1 MIGNFYRPGQIYCAE
16 AQRVLDHDFP
26 SSSTGTSIP
35 HGIFDIKRNEAYV
48 TIGTSKDT
56 SEFNCDCIRLWWNDF
71 GKKNYP
77 NATKILILSDGG
89 GSNSSRHYIFKQ
101 ELQDLSNKIGMTI
114 RMAHYPPY
122 TSKYNPI
129 EHKVFCHITRACQG
143 VIFKNI
149 QIVNE
154 LIGRSKTKTGLKVY
168 SRILDAVYE
177 TGKKIRDD
185 FKENMTIE
193 FDDYLGKWNYV
204 AVPDCVV

>member
-1 MIGNFYRPGQIYCAE
+1 M
-16 AQRVLDHDFP
+16 
-26 SSSTGTSIP
+26 
-35 HGIFDIKRNEAYV
+35 

-56 SEFNCDCIRLWWNDF
+56 SEFNCDCIQLWWNDF

-101 ELQDLSNKIGMTI
+101 ELQDLSNEIGMTI

-149 QIVNE
+149 EIVNE

-168 SRILDAVYE
+168 SRILDTIYE

-185 FKENMTIE
+185 FKEKMTIK

-204 AVPDCVV
+204 AVPDCTL